1 MKTLLLSFAMLFLF
15 FNSWSLPTIPI
26 DSLEKRLNV
35 VEMELKVLKTVPN
48 FSDEDVLIQNLQ
60 GKATK
65 QIKIIKN
72 KEIRNNVIK
81 QLPLSHKILV
91 LSPLFTVFLMMLLL
105 CIFLKRAGFSLREAL
120 SSKKTTPD
128 GQISFYPS
136 SSKLFALLTIVMGII
151 FSTFIFTFYLYFAF
165 KQQHI
170 PNFFGLWPI
179 AIILFIGILPYIFQ
193 SMFKK

>member
-105 CIFLKRAGFSLREAL
+105 CISLKEPVLAYA
-120 SSKKTTPD
+120 
-128 GQISFYPS
+128 
-136 SSKLFALLTIVMGII
+136 KLFLLKKQPPTDK
-151 FSTFIFTFYLYFAF
+151 FPFILLQVSFLLY
-165 KQQHI
+165 
-170 PNFFGLWPI
+170 
-179 AIILFIGILPYIFQ
+179 
-193 SMFKK
+193 